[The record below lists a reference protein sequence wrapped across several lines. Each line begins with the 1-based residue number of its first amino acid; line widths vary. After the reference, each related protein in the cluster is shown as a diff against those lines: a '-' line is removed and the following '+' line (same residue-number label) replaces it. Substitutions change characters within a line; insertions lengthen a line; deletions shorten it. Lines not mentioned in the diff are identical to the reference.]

1 MEYFSCLWKKISRI
15 VIVVIAL
22 FCVGSIMPEE
32 VKADEG
38 VDLRYKLECKHKT
51 YGSESYTH
59 LGYLRVYF
67 DETQGYE
74 PGVYLYLSFYDWT
87 VKSNYSFSV
96 YMDNALLLQ
105 GMCSNY
111 PYNPVGSSYQYVVIP
126 PEYFKELNRQHV
138 ITIYTMSP
146 SGQIGDS
153 VVNNITLYKPLIKN
167 NTTVSAKQISGKKSV
182 KLEWGEMTGAKKYS
196 VYRSDNLNGRYE
208 KIGETTSTNISDNE
222 VKSGN
227 KYYYYVEAKYVDYD
241 ILATNKTSVEV
252 KKPELSIPKIKV
264 KKKRKTLNI
273 YWGIIPDSSKGI
285 EIYMKEGKNK
295 KYKKVNTTTNLK
307 KNKNKKGA
315 VGITASKKYLKK
327 GKKYS
332 FRART
337 YTYFN
342 NEKIYG
348 KWSKTVSIKG

>member
-32 VKADEG
+32 VKAYEG
-38 VDLRYKLECKHKT
+38 VDLRYKKEGKHNLYDSK
-51 YGSESYTH
+51 SYTY

-264 KKKRKTLNI
+264 KKKRKTLN
-273 YWGIIPDSSKGI
+273 
-285 EIYMKEGKNK
+285 
-295 KYKKVNTTTNLK
+295 
-307 KNKNKKGA
+307 
-315 VGITASKKYLKK
+315 
-327 GKKYS
+327 
-332 FRART
+332 
-337 YTYFN
+337 YTSRQWKLSR
-342 NEKIYG
+342 EQTG
-348 KWSKTVSIKG
+348 RQ

>member
-32 VKADEG
+32 VKAYEG
-38 VDLRYKLECKHKT
+38 VDLRYKEEGKHNLYDSK
-51 YGSESYTH
+51 SYTH
-59 LGYLRVYF
+59 NGYLRVYF

-105 GMCSNY
+105 GMCSDY
-111 PYNPVGSSYQYVVIP
+111 LEDSRGWAYKYIFIP
-126 PEYFKELNRQHV
+126 LQYFKELNRQHV
-138 ITIYTMSP
+138 ITMYTMSP

-227 KYYYYVEAKYVDYD
+227 KYYYYVEAKYVDCD
-241 ILATNKTSVEV
+241 VLATNKTSVEV

-295 KYKKVNTTTNLK
+295 KYKKVNTTTNL
-307 KNKNKKGA
+307 
-315 VGITASKKYLKK
+315 
-327 GKKYS
+327 
-332 FRART
+332 
-337 YTYFN
+337 
-342 NEKIYG
+342 
-348 KWSKTVSIKG
+348 

>member
-32 VKADEG
+32 VKAYEG
-38 VDLRYKLECKHKT
+38 VDLRYKEEGKHNLYDSK
-51 YGSESYTH
+51 SYTH
-59 LGYLRVYF
+59 NGYLRVYF
-67 DETQGYE
+67 DDTQGYE

-105 GMCSNY
+105 GMCSDY
-111 PYNPVGSSYQYVVIP
+111 LEDSKGWAYKYIFIP
-126 PEYFKELNRQHV
+126 LQYFKELNRQHV

-153 VVNNITLYKPLIKN
+153 MVNNITLYKPLIKN

-227 KYYYYVEAKYVDYD
+227 KYYYYVEAKYVDCD
-241 ILATNKTSVEV
+241 VLATNKTSVEV
-252 KKPELSIPKIKV
+252 K
-264 KKKRKTLNI
+264 
-273 YWGIIPDSSKGI
+273 
-285 EIYMKEGKNK
+285 
-295 KYKKVNTTTNLK
+295 
-307 KNKNKKGA
+307 
-315 VGITASKKYLKK
+315 
-327 GKKYS
+327 
-332 FRART
+332 
-337 YTYFN
+337 
-342 NEKIYG
+342 
-348 KWSKTVSIKG
+348 

>member
-38 VDLRYKLECKHKT
+38 VDLRYKWECKHNLYDSK
-51 YGSESYTH
+51 SYTY

-146 SGQIGDS
+146 SGQIGD
-153 VVNNITLYKPLIKN
+153 VTVNNITLYKPLIKN
-167 NTTVSAKQISGKKSV
+167 NTTVSAKQIRGKQSV
-182 KLEWGEMTGAKKYS
+182 KLEWGEITGAKNYS
-196 VYRSDNLNGRYE
+196 VYRSKSLKGKYK
-208 KIGETTSTNISDNE
+208 KIGETTSTNIFDNN

-348 KWSKTVSIKG
+348 RWSKTVSIKG

>member
-32 VKADEG
+32 VKAYEG
-38 VDLRYKLECKHKT
+38 VDLRYKEEGKHNLYDSK
-51 YGSESYTH
+51 SYTH
-59 LGYLRVYF
+59 NGYLRVYF

-105 GMCSNY
+105 GMCSDY
-111 PYNPVGSSYQYVVIP
+111 LEDSKGWAYKYIFIP
-126 PEYFKELNRQHV
+126 LQYFKELNRQHV
-138 ITIYTMSP
+138 ITMYTMSP

-227 KYYYYVEAKYVDYD
+227 KYYYYVEAKYVDCD
-241 ILATNKTSVEV
+241 VLATNKT
-252 KKPELSIPKIKV
+252 
-264 KKKRKTLNI
+264 
-273 YWGIIPDSSKGI
+273 
-285 EIYMKEGKNK
+285 
-295 KYKKVNTTTNLK
+295 
-307 KNKNKKGA
+307 
-315 VGITASKKYLKK
+315 
-327 GKKYS
+327 
-332 FRART
+332 
-337 YTYFN
+337 
-342 NEKIYG
+342 
-348 KWSKTVSIKG
+348 

>member
-1 MEYFSCLWKKISRI
+1 MEYFSCLGKKISRI

-32 VKADEG
+32 VKAYEG
-38 VDLRYKLECKHKT
+38 VDLRYKLENKCNS
-51 YGSESYTH
+51 YDSEIYTH

-105 GMCSNY
+105 GMCSY
-111 PYNPVGSSYQYVVIP
+111 YLEDSTGRAYRYIFIP
-126 PEYFKELNRQHV
+126 LQYFKELNRQHV

-153 VVNNITLYKPLIKN
+153 IVNNITLYKPLIKN
-167 NTTVSAKQISGKKSV
+167 NTTVSARQFSGKKSV

-208 KIGETTSTNISDNE
+208 KI
-222 VKSGN
+222 
-227 KYYYYVEAKYVDYD
+227 
-241 ILATNKTSVEV
+241 
-252 KKPELSIPKIKV
+252 
-264 KKKRKTLNI
+264 
-273 YWGIIPDSSKGI
+273 
-285 EIYMKEGKNK
+285 
-295 KYKKVNTTTNLK
+295 
-307 KNKNKKGA
+307 
-315 VGITASKKYLKK
+315 
-327 GKKYS
+327 
-332 FRART
+332 
-337 YTYFN
+337 
-342 NEKIYG
+342 
-348 KWSKTVSIKG
+348 

>member
-1 MEYFSCLWKKISRI
+1 MEYFSCLGKKISRI

-32 VKADEG
+32 VKAYEG
-38 VDLRYKLECKHKT
+38 VDLRYKEECKHNLYDSK
-51 YGSESYTH
+51 SYTY

-111 PYNPVGSSYQYVVIP
+111 SYKPFGISYQDVVIP

-153 VVNNITLYKPLIKN
+153 TVNNITLYKPLIKN

-208 KIGETTSTNISDNE
+208 KIGILLVSFF
-222 VKSGN
+222 VK
-227 KYYYYVEAKYVDYD
+227 
-241 ILATNKTSVEV
+241 
-252 KKPELSIPKIKV
+252 
-264 KKKRKTLNI
+264 
-273 YWGIIPDSSKGI
+273 
-285 EIYMKEGKNK
+285 
-295 KYKKVNTTTNLK
+295 
-307 KNKNKKGA
+307 
-315 VGITASKKYLKK
+315 
-327 GKKYS
+327 
-332 FRART
+332 
-337 YTYFN
+337 
-342 NEKIYG
+342 
-348 KWSKTVSIKG
+348 

>member
-32 VKADEG
+32 VKAYEG
-38 VDLRYKLECKHKT
+38 VDLRYKEEGKHNLYDSK
-51 YGSESYTH
+51 SYTH
-59 LGYLRVYF
+59 NGYLRVYF

-105 GMCSNY
+105 GMCSDY
-111 PYNPVGSSYQYVVIP
+111 LEDSKGWAYKYIFIP
-126 PEYFKELNRQHV
+126 LQYFKELNRQHV
-138 ITIYTMSP
+138 ITMYTMSP

-227 KYYYYVEAKYVDYD
+227 KYYYYVEAKYVDCD
-241 ILATNKTSVEV
+241 VLATNKTSVEV

-264 KKKRKTLNI
+264 KKKSIKSQR
-273 YWGIIPDSSKGI
+273 D
-285 EIYMKEGKNK
+285 NK
-295 KYKKVNTTTNLK
+295 KTTFPVPLAS
-307 KNKNKKGA
+307 GDI
-315 VGITASKKYLKK
+315 GIKEKPWLCHDLSKEY
-327 GKKYS
+327 
-332 FRART
+332 
-337 YTYFN
+337 
-342 NEKIYG
+342 I
-348 KWSKTVSIKG
+348 

>member
-1 MEYFSCLWKKISRI
+1 MEYFSCLGKKISRI

-32 VKADEG
+32 VKAYEG
-38 VDLRYKLECKHKT
+38 VDLRYKEECKHNLYDSK
-51 YGSESYTH
+51 SYTY

-111 PYNPVGSSYQYVVIP
+111 SYKPFGISYQDVVIP

-153 VVNNITLYKPLIKN
+153 TVNNITLYKPLIKN
-167 NTTVSAKQISGKKSV
+167 NTTVSAKQISGK
-182 KLEWGEMTGAKKYS
+182 
-196 VYRSDNLNGRYE
+196 NL
-208 KIGETTSTNISDNE
+208 
-222 VKSGN
+222 
-227 KYYYYVEAKYVDYD
+227 
-241 ILATNKTSVEV
+241 
-252 KKPELSIPKIKV
+252 
-264 KKKRKTLNI
+264 
-273 YWGIIPDSSKGI
+273 
-285 EIYMKEGKNK
+285 
-295 KYKKVNTTTNLK
+295 
-307 KNKNKKGA
+307 
-315 VGITASKKYLKK
+315 
-327 GKKYS
+327 
-332 FRART
+332 
-337 YTYFN
+337 
-342 NEKIYG
+342 
-348 KWSKTVSIKG
+348 